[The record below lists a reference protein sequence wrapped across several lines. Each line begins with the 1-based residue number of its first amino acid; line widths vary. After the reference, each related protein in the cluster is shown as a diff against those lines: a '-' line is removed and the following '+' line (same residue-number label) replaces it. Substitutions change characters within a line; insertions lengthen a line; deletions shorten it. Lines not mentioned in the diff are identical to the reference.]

1 MSDELFKQILKDIKI
16 HHKDQNSM
24 LPYLDNKQINKVH
37 AMVAWG
43 QIIEGHLSKIVYEGR
58 PFRALLA
65 LIKQSLSEKE
75 KIISSLENKQ
85 SIEVQQLRNLLSKID
100 IWHD

>member
-1 MSDELFKQILKDIKI
+1 M
-16 HHKDQNSM
+16 
-24 LPYLDNKQINKVH
+24 H
-37 AMVAWG
+37 AITVWG
-43 QIIEGHLSKIVYEGR
+43 QIIEGHLSKVVYEHR
-58 PFRALLA
+58 PFRALLT

-100 IWHD
+100 IWND